1 MTPEEKQLN
10 TSGYNLVTII
20 KRLEAATSR
29 LEDISVLQAEAN
41 SNLCGS
47 QGGTD
52 ASSQLLQ
59 DETNANEEIT
69 HELEEEET
77 KPLFLTRFEDFYKEL
92 IEPFVVA
99 SKELNEEIYQA
110 AELFAQAFEAQGHLL
125 WLVSKSRKPSLD
137 DPSFLESL
145 KPINKKIEEIN
156 SIKESNR
163 KSGYFNHLVTISE
176 GSPVLGWIISTTPLS
191 FIPEFKDSAQFW
203 TNRIMKEY
211 KEKDPRQVS
220 WVRQFLSIFESLK
233 AYVKEFHTTGPSW
246 NQHGKPF
253 TEVFAGSQDI
263 SKAAKQPASGGSA
276 APPPPPPPPPASLY
290 DTSERSDPSATQ
302 DSGGMQAVF
311 ADLNKGEGITSGL
324 KKVDK
329 SEMTHKNP
337 ALRQAGGA
345 GAPKKP
351 LPPKKPNSL
360 SSAPSLSPV
369 SAKPPKKDLVD
380 GSKWII
386 ENFNSDS
393 VSEPIVI
400 DVDMSQSV
408 FIGNC
413 EDVTVILKG
422 KANAVSV
429 TGTRKTALVIDS
441 LISGVD
447 FIKSYKFGLQIT
459 GTVPMVSIDKCDEG
473 SVYLSPATVDIILI
487 FTCCATSLNVNVLKN
502 EDYEE
507 LPLPEQFKHTIRDG
521 KLVSEVVEHVG

>member
-10 TSGYNLVTII
+10 TSGYNLITII

-41 SNLCGS
+41 SNLYGNQRGS
-47 QGGTD
+47 E
-52 ASSQLLQ
+52 ASTQQWQSEQ
-59 DETNANEEIT
+59 NARED
-69 HELEEEET
+69 LAKAVEEEQE
-77 KPLFLTRFEDFYKEL
+77 KPLFLTRFEVFYEEL
-92 IEPFVVA
+92 IKPFVEA
-99 SKELNEEIYQA
+99 SKELNAEIYQA
-110 AELFAQAFEAQGHLL
+110 AQLFAQAFEAQGHLL
-125 WLVSKSRKPSLD
+125 GLVSKSKKPDLNDS
-137 DPSFLESL
+137 SFLESL
-145 KPINKKIEEIN
+145 KPINRKIEEIN

-176 GSPVLGWIISTTPLS
+176 GSPVLGWVISSTPLS

-211 KEKDPRQVS
+211 KDKDLRQVS
-220 WVRQFLSIFESLK
+220 WVRQFLSIFENLK

-246 NQHGKPF
+246 NPHGKPF
-253 TEVFAGSQDI
+253 AEVFSNSQDV
-263 SKAAKQPASGGSA
+263 SKAAKQPAGGGPV
-276 APPPPPPPPPASLY
+276 PPPPPPPPPADLY
-290 DTSERSDPSATQ
+290 DTSEGL
-302 DSGGMQAVF
+302 DSSTEQGTSGMQAVF
-311 ADLNKGEGITSGL
+311 ADLNRGEGITSGL

-337 ALRQAGGA
+337 TLRQAGGT
-345 GAPKKP
+345 GAPKRP
-351 LPPKKPNSL
+351 LPPRKPNSL
-360 SSAPSLSPV
+360 SSAASLPAV

-386 ENFNSDS
+386 ENFNADS

-413 EDVTVILKG
+413 ECVTVILKG

-429 TGTRKTALVIDS
+429 TGTRKAALVVES

-459 GTVPMVSIDKCDEG
+459 GTVPMISIDKCDEG
-473 SVYLSPATVDIILI
+473 SVYLSPATVDIVLI
-487 FTCCATSLNVNVLKN
+487 FTCCTTSLNLNVLKN
-502 EDYEE
+502 DDYEE
-507 LPLPEQFKHTIRDG
+507 LPAPEQFKHTIKDG
-521 KLVSEVVEHVG
+521 KLSLIHI